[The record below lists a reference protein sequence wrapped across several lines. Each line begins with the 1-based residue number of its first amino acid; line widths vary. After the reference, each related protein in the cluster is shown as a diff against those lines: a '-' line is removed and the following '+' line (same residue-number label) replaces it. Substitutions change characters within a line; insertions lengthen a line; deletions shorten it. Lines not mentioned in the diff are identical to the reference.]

1 MFSFFKKNIL
11 YSTIEIILFKCALN
25 NIVLLLIFFTF
36 LIYLINIILEI
47 KQYED
52 NYSINKKTRKS
63 IHNSLFKSKN
73 KNISHFLNPFFD
85 IIIIIVANKR

>member
-1 MFSFFKKNIL
+1 MCFKQ
-11 YSTIEIILFKCALN
+11 Y
-25 NIVLLLIFFTF
+25 IVLLLIFLTF

>member
-1 MFSFFKKNIL
+1 MCFKQYRIVINLPYLSYLSYK
-11 YSTIEIILFKCALN
+11 YYFRN
-25 NIVLLLIFFTF
+25 N
-36 LIYLINIILEI
+36 
-47 KQYED
+47 YED

-85 IIIIIVANKR
+85 IIIIIVR

>member
-1 MFSFFKKNIL
+1 MCFKQ
-11 YSTIEIILFKCALN
+11 Y
-25 NIVLLLIFFTF
+25 IVLLLIFLTF

-52 NYSINKKTRKS
+52 NYSIKQLINKKTRKS

-85 IIIIIVANKR
+85 IIIIIVR